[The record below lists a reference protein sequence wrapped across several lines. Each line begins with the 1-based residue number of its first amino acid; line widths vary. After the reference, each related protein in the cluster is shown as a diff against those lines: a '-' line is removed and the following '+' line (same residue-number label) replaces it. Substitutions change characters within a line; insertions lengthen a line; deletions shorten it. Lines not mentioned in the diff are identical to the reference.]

1 MEEKS
6 SMAKEKAGKSVYD
19 QELLNEIA
27 GMLFKQGATLSV
39 AESVTSGCLQ
49 TAFSLA
55 EGATQFFQG
64 GITAYEASQKTRLL
78 AVEPIYG
85 KENECVNGMVAEQM
99 ALGANRMFL
108 SRYAI
113 SITGFAKPIPGHE
126 FKNPYAYYAIAK
138 GQEVVRQGF
147 LEVAEDE
154 SCTVQE
160 AFTRKLLKIFLEL
173 LKK

>member
-1 MEEKS
+1 MVE
-6 SMAKEKAGKSVYD
+6 EKAGKSVYD
-19 QELLNEIA
+19 QDLLNEIA
-27 GMLFKQGATLSV
+27 AIMSKTGATLSV

-64 GITAYEASQKTRLL
+64 GITAYEAAQKTRLL
-78 AVEPIYG
+78 DVEPIYG
-85 KENECVNGMVAEQM
+85 KENECVNRLVAEQM

-113 SITGFAKPIPGHE
+113 SITGFAQSIPGHE
-126 FKNPYAYYAIAK
+126 FKNPYAYFAIAQ
-138 GQEVVRQGF
+138 GQEIVKQGF
-147 LEVAEDE
+147 LEVEDDQ
-154 SCTVQE
+154 SCSVQE
-160 AFTRKLLKIFLEL
+160 AFARKLLVIFLEV

>member
-1 MEEKS
+1 
-6 SMAKEKAGKSVYD
+6 MAEEKAGKSVYD
-19 QELLNEIA
+19 QDLLNEIA
-27 GMLFKQGATLSV
+27 VTMSQQGATLSV

-64 GITAYEASQKTRLL
+64 GITAYEAAQKTRLL
-78 AVEPIYG
+78 DVEPIYG
-85 KENECVNGMVAEQM
+85 KENECVNRRVAEQM

-113 SITGFAKPIPGHE
+113 SITGFAQSIPGHE

-138 GQEVVRQGF
+138 GQEIVRQGF
-147 LEVAEDE
+147 LEAENDQ
-154 SCTVQE
+154 SCSVQE
-160 AFTRKLLKIFLEL
+160 RFTQKLLVIFLEV
-173 LKK
+173 LKA